1 MMTKRVFIGVGHGGK
16 DPGAL
21 KYIKEADANL
31 QMALGL
37 KAELER
43 HGVTVGISRLKDEDD
58 PLIEEIR
65 EANSFAPDVAVECH
79 IRRRWRRWL
88 RSLPPDQR
96 LCDKVHQA
104 GAVH

>member
-21 KYIKEADANL
+21 KHIKEADANL

-65 EANSFAPDVAVECH
+65 RGKRLCTRCGGGVPQQ
-79 IRRRWRRWL
+79 RRWRG
-88 RSLPPDQR
+88 R
-96 LCDKVHQA
+96 L
-104 GAVH
+104 